1 MMRIA
6 VVGGGIS
13 GLTVAHRLHERHR
26 VTLFEAADYLGGHT
40 NTVDVDHDGDRFA
53 VDTGFI
59 VFNDRNYPQF
69 TALLDELKVASRPTS
84 MSFSVRADAADLE
97 YEGSSLSGLFAQRRN
112 LVRPAF
118 YRLLREILRFNRLG
132 RADGAGDES
141 CVAANET
148 VGEFLAAHR
157 FSQEFVDYYLLPMGS
172 AIWSCPTGTFA
183 DFPIGFI
190 LEFFRHHGLL
200 DLTNRPQWRVVD
212 GGSRTY
218 VAALTRGFSDA
229 ARLRTPI
236 TAIRRTADGV
246 EVVPRGGEAE
256 LFDHVVL
263 ACHADQALR
272 MLADPTRAESE
283 VLSAFPYERNSAVL
297 HTDTALL
304 PKRRRAWAAWN
315 YLLLNPPRTTT
326 TAARATVTYDM
337 NILQH
342 LKSRHTYCVSL
353 NVDEQV
359 DPAKILGRFMYE
371 HPIFTT
377 ARAAAQAR
385 HGEISGVGRTSYCG
399 AYWGNGFHEDG
410 VASAMRVVETLRATT
425 IRVQAAA
432 QTI

>member
-1 MMRIA
+1 MRIA
-6 VVGGGIS
+6 VVGGGVS
-13 GLTVAHRLHERHR
+13 GLTVAHRLHERHQ

-40 NTVDVDHDGDRFA
+40 NTVDVDYDGDRFA

-69 TALLDELKVASRPTS
+69 TALLDELKIASRPTA

-97 YEGSSLSGLFAQRRN
+97 YEGSSLSGLFAQGRN
-112 LVRPAF
+112 FVRPAF
-118 YRLLREILRFNRLG
+118 YRLLRDILRFNRIG
-132 RADGAGDES
+132 RSDGADGAAD
-141 CVAANET
+141 ET

-157 FSQEFVDYYLLPMGS
+157 FSREFVDYYLLPMGS

-183 DFPIGFI
+183 NFPIRFI

-200 DLTNRPQWRVVD
+200 DLTNRPQWRVVE

-218 VAALTRGFSDA
+218 VAALTRGFREA
-229 ARLRTPI
+229 VRLRTPI
-236 TAIRRTADGV
+236 AAIRRSADGV
-246 EVVPRGGEAE
+246 EVVPREGAAE
-256 LFDHVVL
+256 MFDHVVL

-272 MLADPTRAESE
+272 MLVDPTPAERE
-283 VLSAFPYERNSAVL
+283 VLAAFPYERNTAVL
-297 HTDTALL
+297 HTDTAML

-315 YLLLNPPRTTT
+315 YLLLDSQAAATTRS
-326 TAARATVTYDM
+326 RATVTYCM

-353 NVDEQV
+353 NVDERIHSS
-359 DPAKILGRFMYE
+359 KILGRFTYE

-377 ARAAAQAR
+377 SRAAAQAR
-385 HGEISGVGRTSYCG
+385 HGEISGVERTSFCG

-410 VASAMRVVETLRATT
+410 VASAMRVVDRLQQTRMES
-425 IRVQAAA
+425 RVSAEVV
-432 QTI
+432 

>member
-1 MMRIA
+1 MRIA

-13 GLTVAHRLHERHR
+13 GLTVAYRLHEQHH

-69 TALLDELKVASRPTS
+69 TALLDELRIASRPTA

-118 YRLLREILRFNRLG
+118 YRLLRDILRFNRIG
-132 RADGAGDES
+132 SAGDVCGS
-141 CVAANET
+141 ARAT
-148 VGEFLAAHR
+148 VGEFLASHR

-172 AIWSCPTGTFA
+172 AIWSCPLGTFA
-183 DFPIGFI
+183 NFPIGFI

-200 DLTNRPQWRVVD
+200 DLTNRPQWRVVE
-212 GGSRTY
+212 GGSRNY
-218 VAALTRGFSDA
+218 VAALTRNFRHT
-229 ARLRTPI
+229 ARLRTSI

-272 MLADPTRAESE
+272 MLSDPTPAEAA
-283 VLSAFPYERNSAVL
+283 VLSAFPYERNTAVL

-315 YLLLNPPRTTT
+315 YLLLDPPHA
-326 TAARATVTYDM
+326 TAAPQRATVTYCM

-342 LKSRHTYCVSL
+342 LESLHTYCVSL
-353 NVDEQV
+353 NVDDRI
-359 DPAKILGRFMYE
+359 DPAKVLGRFTYE

-377 ARAAAQAR
+377 SRAAAQAR
-385 HGEISGVGRTSYCG
+385 HGEISGFARTSYCG

-410 VASAMRVVETLRATT
+410 VASAMRVVESLRAAT
-425 IRVQAAA
+425 IPPRVSAH
-432 QTI
+432 TI

>member
-1 MMRIA
+1 MRIA

-13 GLTVAHRLHERHR
+13 GLTVAHRLHDRHQI
-26 VTLFEAADYLGGHT
+26 TLFEASDYLGGHT
-40 NTVDVDHDGDRFA
+40 NTVDVDHDGDRLA

-69 TALLDELKVASRPTS
+69 TALLDELKIASRPTS

-112 LVRPAF
+112 LMRPAF
-118 YRLLREILRFNRLG
+118 YRLLLDILRFNRIG
-132 RADGAGDES
+132 RADDPRGATS
-141 CVAANET
+141 ET
-148 VGEFLAAHR
+148 VGAFLAAHR
-157 FSQEFVDYYLLPMGS
+157 FSREFVDYYLLPMGS

-183 DFPIGFI
+183 NFPIRFI

-200 DLTNRPQWRVVD
+200 DLTNRPQWRVVE

-218 VAALTRGFSDA
+218 VAALARGFRDA
-229 ARLRTPI
+229 VRLRTPI
-236 TAIRRTADGV
+236 TAIRRTAEGV

-256 LFDHVVL
+256 MFDHVVL

-272 MLADPTRAESE
+272 MLTDPTPAERE
-283 VLSAFPYERNSAVL
+283 VLSAFPYERNTAVL

-315 YLLLNPPRTTT
+315 YLLLDPPSG
-326 TAARATVTYDM
+326 AATSPRATVTYCM

-342 LKSRHTYCVSL
+342 LESRHTYCVSL
-353 NVDEQV
+353 NVDERI
-359 DPAKILGRFMYE
+359 DPAKVLGRFTYE

-377 ARAAAQAR
+377 SRASAQAR
-385 HGEISGVGRTSYCG
+385 HGEISGVGRTSFCG

-410 VASAMRVVETLRATT
+410 VASAMRVVETLGATK
-425 IRVQAAA
+425 IELGAPAHA
-432 QTI
+432 N

>member
-1 MMRIA
+1 MRIA

-13 GLTVAHRLHERHR
+13 GLTVAYRLHEQHQ

-69 TALLDELKVASRPTS
+69 TALLDELKIASRPTA

-118 YRLLREILRFNRLG
+118 YRLLRDILRFNRIG
-132 RADGAGDES
+132 SAGDARES
-141 CVAANET
+141 ARAT

-172 AIWSCPTGTFA
+172 AIWSCPLGTFA
-183 DFPIGFI
+183 NFPIEFI

-200 DLTNRPQWRVVD
+200 DLTNRPQWRVVER
-212 GGSRTY
+212 GSRNY
-218 VAALTRGFSDA
+218 VAALTRNFRDTT
-229 ARLRTPI
+229 RLRTPI

-246 EVVPRGGEAE
+246 EIVPRGGEAE

-272 MLADPTRAESE
+272 MLSDPTPAETD
-283 VLSAFPYERNSAVL
+283 VLSAFPYERNTAVL
-297 HTDTALL
+297 HTDVKLL

-315 YLLLNPPRTTT
+315 YLLLDSPSNSPTPQ
-326 TAARATVTYDM
+326 RATVTYCM

-342 LKSRHTYCVSL
+342 LESRHTYCVSL
-353 NVDEQV
+353 NVDERI
-359 DPAKILGRFMYE
+359 DPSKVLGRFTYE

-377 ARAAAQAR
+377 SRAAAQAR
-385 HGEISGVGRTSYCG
+385 HGEISGVERTSYCG

-410 VASAMRVVETLRATT
+410 VASAMRVVESLRAAKIQPRVSAHT
-425 IRVQAAA
+425 I
-432 QTI
+432 

>member
-1 MMRIA
+1 MLRIA

-13 GLTVAHRLHERHR
+13 GLTVAHRLHGRHQ

-69 TALLDELKVASRPTS
+69 TALLDELKIASRPTS

-118 YRLLREILRFNRLG
+118 YRLLRDIFRFNRLG
-132 RADGAGDES
+132 RGD
-141 CVAANET
+141 VPRGAANET

-157 FSQEFVDYYLLPMGS
+157 FSREFVDYYLLPMGS

-183 DFPIGFI
+183 GFPIQFI

-200 DLTNRPQWRVVD
+200 DLTNRPQWRVVE
-212 GGSRTY
+212 GGSRNY
-218 VAALTRGFSDA
+218 VAALTRGFRDA
-229 ARLRTPI
+229 VRLRTPI
-236 TAIRRTADGV
+236 TAIRRTAEGV
-246 EVVPRGGEAE
+246 EVVPRGGTAE
-256 LFDHVVL
+256 MFDHVVL

-272 MLADPTRAESE
+272 MLIDPTAAERE
-283 VLSAFPYERNSAVL
+283 VLSAFPYERNTAVL

-315 YLLLNPPRTTT
+315 YLLLDPPSAA
-326 TAARATVTYDM
+326 TAPQRATVTYCM

-342 LKSRHTYCVSL
+342 LESRHTYCVSL
-353 NVDEQV
+353 NVDERI
-359 DPAKILGRFMYE
+359 DPAKILGRFTYE

-377 ARAAAQAR
+377 SRASAQAR
-385 HGEISGVGRTSYCG
+385 HGEISGVGRISFCG

-410 VASAMRVVETLRATT
+410 VASAMRVVEDLGATT
-425 IRVQAAA
+425 IGVGVPVHAV
-432 QTI
+432 

>member
-1 MMRIA
+1 MRIA
-6 VVGGGIS
+6 VVGAGIS
-13 GLTVAHRLHERHR
+13 GLTVAHRLHGRHQI
-26 VTLFEAADYLGGHT
+26 TLFEASDYLGGHT

-69 TALLDELKVASRPTS
+69 TALLDELKITSRPTS

-118 YRLLREILRFNRLG
+118 YRLLRDILRFNRLG
-132 RADGAGDES
+132 RSDDSRGAAD
-141 CVAANET
+141 ET
-148 VGEFLAAHR
+148 VGAFLAAHR
-157 FSQEFVDYYLLPMGS
+157 FSREFADYYLLPMGS

-183 DFPIGFI
+183 NFPIRFI

-200 DLTNRPQWRVVD
+200 DLTNRPQWRVVE

-218 VAALTRGFSDA
+218 VAALARGFRDA
-229 ARLRTPI
+229 VRLRTPI
-236 TAIRRTADGV
+236 TAIRRTAEGV
-246 EVVPRGGEAE
+246 EVVPRGGDAE
-256 LFDHVVL
+256 MFDHVVL

-272 MLADPTRAESE
+272 MLTDPTPAERE
-283 VLSAFPYERNSAVL
+283 VLSAFPYERSTAML

-304 PKRRRAWAAWN
+304 PKRRRVWAAWN
-315 YLLLNPPRTTT
+315 YLLLGSPNAMTNSPG
-326 TAARATVTYDM
+326 ATVTYCM

-342 LKSRHTYCVSL
+342 LKSRYTYCVSL
-353 NVDEQV
+353 NVDERI
-359 DPAKILGRFMYE
+359 DPAKVLGRFTYE

-377 ARAAAQAR
+377 SRTEAQTR
-385 HGEISGVGRTSYCG
+385 HGEISGVGRTSFCG

-410 VASAMRVVETLRATT
+410 VASAMRVVETLGATK
-425 IRVQAAA
+425 IELGAPAHSS
-432 QTI
+432 

>member
-1 MMRIA
+1 MRIA
-6 VVGGGIS
+6 IVGGGIS
-13 GLTVAHRLHERHR
+13 GLTVAHRLRERHQ

-40 NTVDVDHDGDRFA
+40 NTVDVDYDGDRFA

-69 TALLDELKVASRPTS
+69 TALLDELKIASRPTS
-84 MSFSVRADAADLE
+84 MSFSVRADAADIE

-118 YRLLREILRFNRLG
+118 YRLLRDILRFNRVG
-132 RADGAGDES
+132 RSDGADGAAD
-141 CVAANET
+141 ET
-148 VGEFLAAHR
+148 VGEFLTTHR
-157 FSQEFVDYYLLPMGS
+157 FSREFVAYYLLPMGS

-183 DFPIGFI
+183 NFPIRFI

-200 DLTNRPQWRVVD
+200 DLTNRPQWRVVE

-218 VAALTRGFSDA
+218 VAVLARGFRDA
-229 ARLRTPI
+229 VRLRTPI
-236 TAIRRTADGV
+236 TAIRRSADGV
-246 EVVPRGGEAE
+246 EVVPRGGAAE
-256 LFDHVVL
+256 MFDHVVL

-272 MLADPTRAESE
+272 MFVDPTPAERE
-283 VLSAFPYERNSAVL
+283 VLAAFPYERNTAVL

-315 YLLLNPPRTTT
+315 YLLLDAQASATTPS
-326 TAARATVTYDM
+326 RATVTYCM

-342 LKSRHTYCVSL
+342 LESRHTYCVSL
-353 NVDEQV
+353 NVDERI
-359 DPAKILGRFMYE
+359 DASKILGRFTYE

-377 ARAAAQAR
+377 SRAAAQAR
-385 HGEISGVGRTSYCG
+385 HGEISGVARTSFCG

-410 VASAMRVVETLRATT
+410 VASAMRVVDRLQQTRMEP
-425 IRVQAAA
+425 RVSAEVV
-432 QTI
+432 